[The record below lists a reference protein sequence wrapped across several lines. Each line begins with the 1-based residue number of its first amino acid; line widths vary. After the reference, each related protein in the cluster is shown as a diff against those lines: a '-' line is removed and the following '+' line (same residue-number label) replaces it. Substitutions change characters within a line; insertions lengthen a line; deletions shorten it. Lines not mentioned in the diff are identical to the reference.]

1 MERNIGCILHA
12 TTNLVWEEEYDA
24 SKENTISYEVPCAKL
39 INTLHLHQKEEDS
52 FYYDEEGKLAAF
64 DTNITQNMNGVVIR
78 KDLLERFLNDNN
90 LKLVWFVQIQK
101 EIHNQNVI
109 CSNISNWEAF
119 FSYTPNGIKGEIRE
133 IL

>member
-1 MERNIGCILHA
+1 
-12 TTNLVWEEEYDA
+12 
-24 SKENTISYEVPCAKL
+24 
-39 INTLHLHQKEEDS
+39 
-52 FYYDEEGKLAAF
+52 
-64 DTNITQNMNGVVIR
+64 MNGVVIR